1 MILHKIVDSINCK
14 NGRSETCWHTI
25 SSKIAELRPGEKL
38 RIEAEHNPLSPAAQ
52 LQLER
57 EHPDELVW
65 VESDFNPKWILE
77 IERMRNPAPPPASNG
92 TPATTRR
99 GTFHW
104 LFKRHDDEDGLIK
117 SLRFEDLYKV
127 I

>member
-1 MILHKIVDSINCK
+1 MMLHKIVDSINCK
-14 NGRSETCWHTI
+14 NGRSDTCWHAV
-25 SSKIAELRPGEKL
+25 SSKIVELRPGEKL
-38 RIEAEHNPLSPAAQ
+38 RIEAEHNPLSPAVQ

-57 EHPDELVW
+57 EHPDEFVW
-65 VESDFNPKWILE
+65 EDADVDPKWVLE
-77 IERMRNPAPPPASNG
+77 IERMRNPASPPASNSR
-92 TPATTRR
+92 PAMTRR

-104 LFKRHDDEDGLIK
+104 PFKRHDDEDRLIK